1 MGDEYIDMESLKKQ
15 VEALEQGEDLYM
27 DVETFANSLDQV
39 DNVEDLYI
47 CVESLPKEQTKA
59 KKLVEAFADE
69 NIYLKPAVTEAKSW
83 HDDLAIKLKLGS
95 EDWYYGAIPRDKA
108 ERLVLD
114 QACGKFLVRVSIKAN
129 KKSYAITVSMG
140 KLQFLHIAVAVT
152 PENTCVVD
160 GKPFADVR
168 AVVNHFSKTPYNGIV
183 ALDGSIV
190 PKAMRK
196 GGAAGDAAPPPP
208 PPRRERPKP
217 SSGRA
222 PPPVP
227 ETVYDFNSDHIYAST
242 LSDDDDEEDSVY
254 EAPAIGQ
261 EGVYIETKA
270 KTPTRSSTIKQQPL
284 PLDIKSW
291 TAGEVQRWLK
301 EKKLEAFKKPFYANG
316 VDGST
321 LFDLS
326 GAQFPPKRFSQVQRD
341 RFDAEIAA
349 LKKIHKPAGGG
360 KSAVAAGGGDD
371 GDAPPPPPR
380 PSRAI

>member
-1 MGDEYIDMESLKKQ
+1 M
-15 VEALEQGEDLYM
+15 
-27 DVETFANSLDQV
+27 
-39 DNVEDLYI
+39 
-47 CVESLPKEQTKA
+47 
-59 KKLVEAFADE
+59 
-69 NIYLKPAVTEAKSW
+69 
-83 HDDLAIKLKLGS
+83 
-95 EDWYYGAIPRDKA
+95 
-108 ERLVLD
+108 
-114 QACGKFLVRVSIKAN
+114 RVSIKAN

-217 SSGRA
+217 SSDRA

-242 LSDDDDEEDSVY
+242 LSDDDEEEDSVY

-326 GAQFPPKRFSQVQRD
+326 GAQVWHVLPCRRFLQCRFRESDQFAVLQFPPKRFSQVQRD

-380 PSRAI
+380 PSRAK